1 MKMSIPETDQKP
13 KQKPS
18 LRIQVAKR
26 KIKAVTNSV
35 SVDKEMLR
43 SDPMK

>member
-1 MKMSIPETDQKP
+1 MKMSIPETDQKS

-26 KIKAVTNSV
+26 KIKAVTHSV